1 MQLKLLLPVKV
12 NFRQDFVNIMEA
24 PTEFT
29 CMRDNEKFNSI
40 EALHSHLRKLKI
52 TQAAY
57 YLYYYPR
64 VDLLTG
70 AKIEFKSYSQYFSTY
85 FANKNNLKKYCVT
98 YPDKGLQFGIDFL
111 KARAARKGI
120 KRAFHQVEL
129 KSLACPTVSFFN
141 AVDDYGEIC
150 RGLGLETPFS
160 YAKEL
165 RFEYPSLTGAV
176 VNFDTRE
183 QVIIKFSKVA
193 AELKT
198 LHYGDYSINAPY
210 DSGIYIEKKSLS
222 DMVGS
227 FGKDYQRLRREFI
240 RCKEAGHYIVVLVL
254 SPFSKAIGFNYQF
267 ETRYAKVSPDYVFGN
282 VRDIINEFDN
292 VQFLFIDKERAED
305 VLLKIFQMGKNVK
318 TCDLQYL
325 NDLKLL

>member
-1 MQLKLLLPVKV
+1 MS
-12 NFRQDFVNIMEA
+12 A

-29 CMRDNEKFNSI
+29 CLRDNEKFGSA
-40 EALHSHLRKLKI
+40 EELHAHLRKLKI

-64 VDLLTG
+64 TDLLTG
-70 AKIEFKSYSQYFSTY
+70 AKIEFKSYLQYFST
-85 FANKNNLKKYCVT
+85 FFVNKNNLKKYCVT
-98 YPDKGLQFGIDFL
+98 NPEKGLEFGVNFL
-111 KARAARKGI
+111 KSRAARKGI

-141 AVDDYGEIC
+141 AVDNYKKIC
-150 RGLGLETPFS
+150 EELGLETPFS
-160 YAKEL
+160 YSKEL
-165 RFEYPSLTGAV
+165 RYEYPSLTGAT

-183 QVIIKFSKVA
+183 QKVIEFSKVA
-193 AELKT
+193 TELKT
-198 LHYGDYSINAPY
+198 LHYGDYSISSPY

-240 RCKEAGHYIVVLVL
+240 RCKEAGHYMIVLVL

-282 VRDIINEFDN
+282 IRDVINEFDN
-292 VQFLFIDKERAED
+292 VQFLFIDKERAEEI
-305 VLLKIFQMGKNVK
+305 VLKIFQMGEFAKV
-318 TCDLQYL
+318 TDLQYAL
-325 NDLKLL
+325 DSKIL